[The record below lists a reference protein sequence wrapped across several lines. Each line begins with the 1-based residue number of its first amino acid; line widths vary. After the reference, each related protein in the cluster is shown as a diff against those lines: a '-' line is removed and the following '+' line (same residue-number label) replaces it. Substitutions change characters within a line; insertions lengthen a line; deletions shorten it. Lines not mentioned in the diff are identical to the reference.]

1 MEQLTRPPRKLEKV
15 TRPHRTLE
23 QVTRPHRTLE
33 QVTHPHRK
41 LELVTHP
48 PKKGRRRNNRQL
60 LIDTE
65 SLDLSRINRNHILG
79 LFAPQA

>member
-1 MEQLTRPPRKLEKV
+1 MEQLTRPPRKLEK
-15 TRPHRTLE
+15 
-23 QVTRPHRTLE
+23 VTRPHRTLE

-48 PKKGRRRNNRQL
+48 PKKGRRRKNRQL
-60 LIDTE
+60 LIDTDI
-65 SLDLSRINRNHILG
+65 LDLSRIKQIDIIFFLG